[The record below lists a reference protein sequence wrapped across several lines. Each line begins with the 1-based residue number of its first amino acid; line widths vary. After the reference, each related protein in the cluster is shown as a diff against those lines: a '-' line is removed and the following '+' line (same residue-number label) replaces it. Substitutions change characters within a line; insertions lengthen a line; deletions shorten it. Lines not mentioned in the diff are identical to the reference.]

1 MKRLTCE
8 MCGSTD
14 LIKQDGVFVCQH
26 CGTKYSTEEAKKM
39 MIEGTVDV
47 SGSTVVVDQSKRLD
61 NLYKLARRA
70 KEDDNA
76 EDGAEYYGQI
86 SVEEPNDW
94 EAQFYRVLF
103 KARQCKIAGIGNAA
117 ISVANSLDNVYK
129 LINDYVPEEKKA
141 EAYDEVGTAVLGFVA
156 LLVSNV
162 SSNAR
167 EYDDAEYRTNFLIQH
182 IPNIALLEATL
193 ADNMAKI
200 GAKDEA
206 VDTYKL
212 AIELYS
218 NAGLTNSS
226 FFSSI
231 ESKIKEIEPDYQLP
245 QSGGC
250 YIATAVYGSYDCPEV
265 WVLRRYRDFC
275 LAKTARGRAFIKVY
289 YAISPTIVKMFGNN
303 AFIRS
308 VWKHKLDK
316 WVLELQNEG
325 YENSKYQDFNW

>member
-1 MKRLTCE
+1 MKKLTCE

-14 LIKQDGVFVCQH
+14 LIKEDGVFVCQH
-26 CGTKYSTEEAKKM
+26 CGTKYSVEEAKKM

-76 EDGAEYYGQI
+76 EDGADYYGQI
-86 SVEEPNDW
+86 SIEEPNDW
-94 EAQFYRVLF
+94 ESQFYRVLF
-103 KARQCKIAGIGNAA
+103 KARQCTIAGIGNAA

-129 LINDYVPEEKKA
+129 LIDDYVPEDKKSA
-141 EAYDEVGTAVLGFVA
+141 AYDEVGASVLGFVT

-182 IPNIALLEATL
+182 VPNIALLEATL
-193 ADNMAKI
+193 ADNMVKI

-212 AIELYS
+212 AIDLYS

-245 QSGGC
+245 KSGGC

-265 WVLRRYRDFC
+265 WVLRRFRDYH
-275 LAKTARGRAFIKVY
+275 LAKTWYGRTFIKTY
-289 YAISPTIVKMFGNN
+289 YSVSPTLVKAFGNTRW
-303 AFIRS
+303 FKRYC
-308 VWKHKLDK
+308 KKRLDI
-316 WVLELQNEG
+316 WVSELELKG
-325 YENSKYQDFNW
+325 YENTRYYD